1 MAFPI
6 MQRNLQQVSLSN
18 VSEAYILART
28 LTIRQCCELL
38 QALDYGKFTY
48 MPREKKFPREYYT
61 IESTLRS
68 SLREFHAKRVH
79 VDFWGGP
86 IGGPSER
93 FIGATFAAMTA
104 DKILRSK
111 QTMGGKKVS
120 RTIKNI
126 LGLMKNYC

>member
-1 MAFPI
+1 MAF

-28 LTIRQCCELL
+28 LTIKQCCALL

-61 IESTLRS
+61 VESTARS
-68 SLREFHAKRVH
+68 ALREFHAKKIH

-86 IGGPSER
+86 LGGPSAH
-93 FIGATFAAMTA
+93 FVGATFAAMTA
-104 DKILRSK
+104 DKILRSA
-111 QTMGGKKVS
+111 QITGSKKVG